1 MFFEKYECDIVSY
14 ADDSAPHICYS
25 DLHTILSKF
34 KNVQIVCLHGLRKI
48 IWNQM
53 VISVT
58 SLSQLKNRFINIDGG
73 NVKNKKEQKLLGIH
87 FDSSLSFE
95 GHITSLRK
103 KAELHVLAS
112 SKLYRFC

>member
-1 MFFEKYECDIVSY
+1 
-14 ADDSAPHICYS
+14 
-25 DLHTILSKF
+25 
-34 KNVQIVCLHGLRKI
+34 
-48 IWNQM
+48 M

-58 SLSQLKNRFINIDGG
+58 SLSQLKNQFINTDGS

-95 GHITSLRK
+95 AYITSLCK